1 MHEQDVLTRAHDF
14 LVLMSQ
20 LSEPRDLC
28 FRTFTTEGEGMDELC
43 LLAQRVAKGG
53 EDAISSLTIRP
64 GTETSFEI
72 SGTHALAIMAE
83 KRAVATRFVIL
94 SVLAAV
100 LLVIILCICRR
111 R

>member
-1 MHEQDVLTRAHDF
+1 MHEEDAVTRAHDF
-14 LVLMSQ
+14 LVLMSH
-20 LSEPRDLC
+20 LADPRDMC
-28 FRTFTTEGEGMDELC
+28 FRTYTTEGDGMGELC
-43 LLAQRVAKGG
+43 TLARRVATGG

-64 GTETSFEI
+64 GAETSFEI
-72 SGTHALAIMAE
+72 SGTHALATMAE